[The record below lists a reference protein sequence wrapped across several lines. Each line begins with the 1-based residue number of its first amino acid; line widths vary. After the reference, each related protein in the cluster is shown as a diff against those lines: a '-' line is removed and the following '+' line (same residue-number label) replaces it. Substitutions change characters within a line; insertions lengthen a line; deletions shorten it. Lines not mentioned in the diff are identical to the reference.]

1 MMTKRTFFTNT
12 IVAGVIGFAPF
23 AVLADDVN
31 CPPDLGDVEIDGNV
45 LIAAPGSMTGT
56 VVKGNVHLYAGGS
69 LVARNISVD
78 GNIQA
83 ENAFEVDVADSEI
96 GGSIQLDDLVG
107 DVTRIADN
115 AVDGNIQLKGNRP
128 RLEVL
133 GNTVNA
139 DIQAFS
145 NTGGIDI
152 SDNVVDGNLQ
162 CKSNDPAPTGGN
174 NTVQGNKEDQC
185 ASLEAASG
193 APGSSSGSSG
203 SGGAAGATA
212 SGASADANTSGGGS
226 LGGFEL
232 LVALALLTL
241 AGFDPARRGRRSPA
255 AVRPKHQ
262 A

>member
-1 MMTKRTFFTNT
+1 MMTKRTFFRNT

-45 LIAAPGSMTGT
+45 LIAAPCTMTGT

-69 LVARNISVD
+69 LVARDISVD

-83 ENAFEVDVADSEI
+83 ENAFEVDVAGSEI

-107 DVTRIADN
+107 DVTRITDN
-115 AVDGNIQLKGNRP
+115 SVDGNIQLKGNRP
-128 RLEVL
+128 RLEVA

-145 NTGGIDI
+145 NSGSIDI

-193 APGSSSGSSG
+193 APGSSSSSSG
-203 SGGAAGATA
+203 SGGPAGATA
-212 SGASADANTSGGGS
+212 SGASAESNSSGGGS
-226 LGGFEL
+226 LGWLEL
-232 LVALALLTL
+232 AFALALLAL
-241 AGFDPARRGRRSPA
+241 AGSGRLRRGPHTAAGMRS
-255 AVRPKHQ
+255 KH
-262 A
+262 